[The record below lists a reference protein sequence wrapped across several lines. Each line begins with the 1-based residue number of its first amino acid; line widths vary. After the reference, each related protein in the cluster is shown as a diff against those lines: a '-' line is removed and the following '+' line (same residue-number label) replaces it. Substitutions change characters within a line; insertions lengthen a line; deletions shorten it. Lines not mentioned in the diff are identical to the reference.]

1 MLKNNTDLQGNKSL
15 VAKAVVAAIAISSFS
30 TVATAA
36 DEQKQQIEVVTITA
50 QKRVQNILKVPVSV
64 GTVSE
69 DVIEESG
76 SVILSDLDKFIPG
89 FDFSDSNMTQAGIT
103 MRGVSSP
110 NISVGGDPSS
120 ATFFDDIYM
129 PRAAQNVLFSD
140 IERIEVLKGPQ
151 GTLFGR
157 NAAMG
162 VVNMIPKSPIED
174 NEGFAKASF
183 GTDSLM
189 RLEGMVN
196 VALSDSIFVRA
207 NILSTTQDGFIKNIS
222 APAWNNDSETMDGGA
237 IDHQAARIAIKWN
250 ITDSTNFQ
258 ISYDWDDLE
267 NAPPLAIG
275 TSEWAYLGGDDLFSD
290 TLENDVRGGV
300 EARDMSAVTI
310 KLNSDLNEQWSLKYV
325 ASYRQWETENREDE
339 DGTSKVDRY
348 FDTSNNED
356 SDIFYTELQANYVG
370 EKLNLVTGI
379 SYSKEKVKQ
388 TTELNL
394 TADSAAR
401 LITGGLNDF
410 LRAQVAQQVAGTMA
424 DLGITS
430 DEAKSDF
437 VDYAFTQSGLEMDH
451 MWNADQWANVL
462 NTVGPQFGMTLPPG
476 GMTGDIVTALGDATY
491 DQVAQLGALPGM
503 GAMVNIFGPSNS
515 GTFWHESVNNT
526 GDFTNWGVYIDADY
540 AISDKW
546 NIIGGLRYSNDKKD
560 FSWYIPPITFDL
572 ERTASIPAPSPE
584 NILFPQVDL
593 VSADSWDKIT
603 GRLVTSYQV
612 TDVDMFFASYSTGYK
627 SGGFDSLLP
636 LTESFSPEDTANF
649 EFGYKGI
656 LGDSVVANVSAYYTQ
671 ITDLQNAVN
680 SLTPEEKAAG
690 QPAGK
695 PRIINVDK
703 DLTGIEIDVRWAASD
718 SLTLGFMT
726 EIRTTDTDN
735 PAYYNGEATLVEAQ
749 KKSTK
754 AAQSMTLL
762 FDYMP
767 DVSSGSLNIHMD
779 YVYRENTNADQVG
792 LESYKLA
799 VDDYFTNYKNLSGR
813 ISWTDD
819 NERYE
824 IGLWAKNIT
833 DQRYVTS
840 IGGLAAS
847 ALNTPIAK
855 INRGREVGL
864 DFKINF

>member
-1 MLKNNTDLQGNKSL
+1 MLKNKQDLQGSKSL
-15 VAKAVVAAIAISSFS
+15 VAKAVVAALSISSLS
-30 TVATAA
+30 VVAEEAKQ
-36 DEQKQQIEVVTITA
+36 DESKIEVVTITA

-69 DVIEESG
+69 DTIEESG

-89 FDFSDSNMTQAGIT
+89 FDFSDGNMTQAGVT
-103 MRGVSSP
+103 MRGISSP

-140 IERIEVLKGPQ
+140 MERIEILKGPQ

-162 VVNMIPKSPIED
+162 VVNMVPKSPIED
-174 NEGFAKASF
+174 TEGFAKVSV
-183 GTDSLM
+183 GTDSFT
-189 RLEGMVN
+189 RLEAMGN
-196 VALSDSIFVRA
+196 VALSDNVFVRA
-207 NILSTTQDGFIKNIS
+207 NILSTKQDGFIKNIS
-222 APAWNNDSETMDGGA
+222 TPAWNSDSKIWDLGA
-237 IDHQAARIAIKWN
+237 RNHQAARIALKWN
-250 ITDSTNFQ
+250 ISDSTDVQF
-258 ISYDWDDLE
+258 SYDWDDLE
-267 NAPPLAIG
+267 QAPPQAIG
-275 TSEWAYLGGDDLFSD
+275 TSAWAYQGGSDLFADSV
-290 TLENDVRGGV
+290 ENDVRGGV
-300 EARDMSAVTI
+300 EARDMSAFTI
-310 KLNSDLNEQWSLKYV
+310 KLNSEINEQWALKYV

-339 DGTSKVDRY
+339 DGTDKIDLY

-356 SDIFYTELQANYVG
+356 SDIFYTELQANYVSDD
-370 EKLNLVTGI
+370 LNLVTGF

-410 LRAQVAQQVAGTMA
+410 LRAQVAGQVAGTMA

-430 DEAKSDF
+430 EAAQNEF
-437 VDYAFTQSGLEMDH
+437 IDYAFAQSGLAMDH
-451 MWNADQWANVL
+451 MWNADQWANVV
-462 NTVGPQFGMTLPPG
+462 NTVGPQFGMALPPG
-476 GMTGDIVTALGDATY
+476 GLTGDMVTMLGDATY
-491 DQVAQLGALPGM
+491 DQVAQLGVIPGFED
-503 GAMVNIFGPSNS
+503 MVNIFGPSNS
-515 GTFWHESVNNT
+515 GKFWHESVNNT

-540 AISDKW
+540 QLTDKW
-546 NIIGGLRYSNDKKD
+546 NLIGGLRYSNDEKD
-560 FSWYIPPITFDL
+560 FSWHIPPVDFDL
-572 ERTASIPAPSPE
+572 ARTPGIPAPSPV
-584 NILFPQVDL
+584 NILFPAVDL
-593 VSADSWDKIT
+593 ATSDSWDQVT

-636 LTESFSPEDTANF
+636 LTESFSPEETANF
-649 EFGYKGI
+649 EIGYKGI
-656 LGDSVVANVSAYYTQ
+656 LADSVVANISAYMTQ
-671 ITDLQNAVN
+671 ITDLQNTVN
-680 SLTPEEKAAG
+680 SLTPQEQAAG

-703 DLTGIEIDVRWAASD
+703 DLTGIEFDLRWAATD

-735 PAYYNGEATLVEAQ
+735 PAYYNGEATLVEASQ
-749 KKSTK
+749 SSSK
-754 AAQSMTLL
+754 AAQNMTLL

-767 DVSSGSLNIHMD
+767 EVSSGTLNIHMD

-792 LESYKLA
+792 LESYVLA
-799 VDDYFTNYKNLSGR
+799 VDDYFTDYKNLSGR

-819 NERYE
+819 NDRYE

-833 DQRYVTS
+833 DERFVTS

-847 ALNTPIAK
+847 ALGVPIAK
-855 INRGREVGL
+855 VNRGREIGL
-864 DFKINF
+864 DFKVNF